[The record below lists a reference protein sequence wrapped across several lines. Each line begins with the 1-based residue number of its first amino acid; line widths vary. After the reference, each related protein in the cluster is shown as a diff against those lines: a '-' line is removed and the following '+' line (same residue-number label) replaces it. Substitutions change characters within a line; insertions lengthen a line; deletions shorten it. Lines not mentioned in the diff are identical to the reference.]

1 MTTLPQN
8 ARPVTAL
15 LGTKLGMTQVWDEA
29 GPSSPSRSSGSAP
42 TS

>member
-8 ARPVTAL
+8 AKPITAL

-29 GPSSPSRSSGSAP
+29 GRLVPV
-42 TS
+42 T